1 MGTDPCIN
9 FYSPEWKRPNPHAS
23 HAHVCQPPS
32 ECTLHVHVC
41 QQILDCTLHVH
52 VCQQILDCTLHAHV
66 CQPTSECTLTT
77 DPLRHC
83 SDRSDSDRLPNRG
96 EPHGGRPNRTKSDR
110 AASGHERPCRQTTEG
125 DIRQPRR
132 PAEPGPV
139 SVGRR
144 TDL

>member
-52 VCQQILDCTLHAHV
+52 ACQQILDCTLHVHACQQILDCTLHAHV
-66 CQPTSECTLTT
+66 CQPTSECTLTP
-77 DPLRHC
+77 DPLQHY
-83 SDRSDSDRLPNRG
+83 SDGFDSDRLPNRG
-96 EPHGGRPNRTKSDR
+96 EPNRTKSDR
-110 AASGHERPCRQTTEG
+110 AASGHQ
-125 DIRQPRR
+125 
-132 PAEPGPV
+132 
-139 SVGRR
+139 
-144 TDL
+144 